1 MASIKAIRGMN
12 DILPDQTP
20 LWQFFEAQVKLVFDQ
35 YGYQEIRMPIAEKT
49 DLFCRSIGEATD
61 VVEKEMY
68 TFADRNGDN
77 MTLRPEGTASCVR
90 AAQEHG
96 LTYNQVQRLWY
107 HGPMFRYERPQKGR
121 QRQFHQF
128 GAEVYGLDG
137 PDVDAELIIM
147 TARLWR
153 QLGLQGAVKL
163 QLNTLGSATAR
174 AAYRTDLV
182 AFLQANM
189 ALLDAD
195 SQRRVTTN
203 PLRVL
208 DSKDESTQALLDG
221 APDFYG
227 YLDEESRVH
236 FERLRELL
244 DAAGIS
250 YEVNPRLVRG
260 LDYYCKTVFEW
271 VTDKLGAQGTVC
283 GGGRYDGMIEQLGG
297 KPTPA
302 VGWAMGVE
310 RMILLLQEMQQEP
323 AGLGQQADV
332 YLAHMGDA
340 ATVRTMQ
347 LAEQLRTDISG
358 LRLLWHCGGGSLK
371 NQMKKAD
378 RCGAKLVLIMGE
390 DELAQGQ
397 IQIKPLHGQGEQ
409 QSISL
414 DQVSAHVAEL
424 IQ

>member
-1 MASIKAIRGMN
+1 MSSIKAIRGMN
-12 DILPDQTP
+12 DILPAQTP
-20 LWQFFEAQVKLVFDQ
+20 LWQFFEAQMKLVFDQ

-153 QLGLQGAVKL
+153 QLGLQDAVTL
-163 QLNTLGSATAR
+163 QLNTLGSSAAR

-182 AFLQANM
+182 TFLQVNM
-189 ALLDAD
+189 DLLDTD
-195 SQRRVTTN
+195 SQRRVFTN

-208 DSKDESTQALLDG
+208 DSKDSNTQALLDG

-227 YLDEESRVH
+227 YLDDESRVH
-236 FERLRELL
+236 FQRLRELL
-244 DAAGIS
+244 DAADIS
-250 YEVNPRLVRG
+250 YEINPRLVRG

-297 KPTPA
+297 KSTPA

-340 ATVRTMQ
+340 ASLRTMQ
-347 LAEQLRTDISG
+347 LAEQLRSDIAG

-397 IQIKPLHGQGEQ
+397 IQLRPLQGQGEQ

-424 IQ
+424 I

>member
-20 LWQFFEAQVKLVFDQ
+20 LWQFFEAQVKSVFDQ

-128 GAEVYGLDG
+128 GAEVYGIDG

-153 QLGLQGAVKL
+153 QLGLQDAVTL
-163 QLNTLGSATAR
+163 QLNTLGSSTAR

-182 AFLQANM
+182 AFLEINM
-189 ALLDAD
+189 DKLDAD
-195 SQRRVTTN
+195 SQRRVSTN

-208 DSKDESTQALLDG
+208 DSKDSNTQSVLDS

-227 YLDEESRVH
+227 YLDDESRVH

-244 DAAGIS
+244 DAAGIE
-250 YEVNPRLVRG
+250 YVVNPRLVRG

-340 ATVRTMQ
+340 ASLRTMQ
-347 LAEQLRTDISG
+347 LAEQLRSDILN

-378 RCGAKLVLIMGE
+378 RSGAKVVLIMGE

-397 IQIKPLHGQGEQ
+397 IQIKPLQGQGVQ

-414 DQVSAHVAEL
+414 DQVSAYVAEL
-424 IQ
+424 I

>member
-1 MASIKAIRGMN
+1 LASIKAIRGMN

-20 LWQFFEAQVKLVFDQ
+20 LWQFFEAQVKSVFDQ
-35 YGYQEIRMPIAEKT
+35 YGYQEIRMPVAEKT

-90 AAQEHG
+90 AALEHG

-128 GAEVYGLDG
+128 GAEVYGIDG

-153 QLGLQGAVKL
+153 QLGLQDAVTL

-182 AFLQANM
+182 AFLKINM
-189 ALLDAD
+189 DKLDAD

-208 DSKDESTQALLDG
+208 DSKDSNTQAVLDG

-227 YLDEESRVH
+227 YLDDESRVH

-244 DAAGIS
+244 DAAGIA
-250 YEVNPRLVRG
+250 YVVNPRLVRG

-332 YLAHMGDA
+332 YLAHIGDA
-340 ATVRTMQ
+340 ASLRAMQ
-347 LAEQLRTDISG
+347 LAEQLRSNIPN

-378 RCGAKLVLIMGE
+378 RCGAKLALIMGE

-397 IQIKPLHGQGEQ
+397 IQIKPLQGQGQ
-409 QSISL
+409 QKSISL
-414 DQVSAHVAEL
+414 DQVLAHVAEL
-424 IQ
+424 I

>member
-128 GAEVYGLDG
+128 GAEVYGIDG

-153 QLGLQGAVKL
+153 QLGLQDAVTL
-163 QLNTLGSATAR
+163 QLNTLGSSTAR

-182 AFLQANM
+182 AFLEINM
-189 ALLDAD
+189 DKLDAD
-195 SQRRVTTN
+195 SQRRVSTN

-208 DSKDESTQALLDG
+208 DSKDSNTQSVLDG

-227 YLDEESRVH
+227 YLDDESRVH

-244 DAAGIS
+244 DAAGIE
-250 YEVNPRLVRG
+250 YVVNPRLVRG

-340 ATVRTMQ
+340 ASLRTMQ
-347 LAEQLRTDISG
+347 LAEQLRSDIPN

-378 RCGAKLVLIMGE
+378 RSGAKVALIMGE

-397 IQIKPLHGQGEQ
+397 IQIKPLQGQGVQ

-414 DQVSAHVAEL
+414 DQVSAYVAEL
-424 IQ
+424 I

>member
-1 MASIKAIRGMN
+1 MAAIKAIRGMY

-20 LWQFFEAQVKLVFDQ
+20 LWQFFEAQVKLVFEQ

-49 DLFCRSIGEATD
+49 ELFCRSIGEATD

-90 AAQEHG
+90 AALENG
-96 LTYNQVQRLWY
+96 LTYNQIQRLWY

-137 PDVDAELIIM
+137 PDIDAELIIM

-153 QLGLQGAVKL
+153 QLGLENAVTL
-163 QLNTLGSATAR
+163 QLNTLGSSAAR

-189 ALLDAD
+189 ASLDAD
-195 SQRRVTTN
+195 SQRRVSTN

-208 DSKDESTQALLDG
+208 DSKDPATQTLLDN
-221 APDFYG
+221 APDFYA
-227 YLDEESRVH
+227 YLDDESREH
-236 FERLRELL
+236 FTNLRQLL
-244 DAAGIS
+244 DAAGVS
-250 YEVNPRLVRG
+250 YEINPRLVRG

-283 GGGRYDGMIEQLGG
+283 GGGRYDGMIEELGG

-323 AGLGQQADV
+323 ADLAQKIDV
-332 YLAHMGDA
+332 YVVHMGVA
-340 ATVRTMQ
+340 ANVTAMQ
-347 LAEQLRTDISG
+347 LAEQLRSDIAG
-358 LRLLWHCGGGSLK
+358 IRVLWHCGAGSLK

-378 RCGAKLVLIMGE
+378 RSGAKVALIVGD
-390 DELAQGQ
+390 DELANAQVQ
-397 IQIKPLHGQGEQ
+397 VKPLHGQGPQ
-409 QSISL
+409 QLISI
-414 DQVSAHVAEL
+414 DQVAAHVAAL
-424 IQ
+424 M

>member
-12 DILPDQTP
+12 DILPAQTP
-20 LWQFFEAQVKLVFDQ
+20 LWQFFEAQVKSVFDQ

-128 GAEVYGLDG
+128 GAEVYGLNG

-153 QLGLQGAVKL
+153 QLGLQDAVTL
-163 QLNTLGSATAR
+163 QLNTLGSAAAR

-182 AFLQANM
+182 AFLQLNM
-189 ALLDAD
+189 ESLDAD

-208 DSKDESTQALLDG
+208 DSKDANTQALLDG

-227 YLDEESRVH
+227 YLDDESRVH
-236 FERLRELL
+236 FQRLRELL

-310 RMILLLQEMQQEP
+310 RMILLLQEMQREP

-347 LAEQLRTDISG
+347 LAEQLRTEISG

-397 IQIKPLHGQGEQ
+397 IQIKPLQGQGEQ

-414 DQVSAHVAEL
+414 DQVSAYVAEL
-424 IQ
+424 I

>member
-1 MASIKAIRGMN
+1 MN
-12 DILPDQTP
+12 DILPAQTP
-20 LWQFFEAQVKLVFDQ
+20 LWQFFEAQVKSVFDQ

-153 QLGLQGAVKL
+153 RLGLQGAVTL
-163 QLNTLGSATAR
+163 QLNTLGSAAAR

-182 AFLQANM
+182 AFLQLNM
-189 ALLDAD
+189 ESLDAD

-208 DSKDESTQALLDG
+208 DSKDANTQALLDG

-227 YLDEESRVH
+227 YLDDESRVH
-236 FERLRELL
+236 FQRLRELL

-347 LAEQLRTDISG
+347 LAEQLRTEISG

-397 IQIKPLHGQGEQ
+397 IQIKPLQGQGEQ

-414 DQVSAHVAEL
+414 DQVSAYVAEL
-424 IQ
+424 I